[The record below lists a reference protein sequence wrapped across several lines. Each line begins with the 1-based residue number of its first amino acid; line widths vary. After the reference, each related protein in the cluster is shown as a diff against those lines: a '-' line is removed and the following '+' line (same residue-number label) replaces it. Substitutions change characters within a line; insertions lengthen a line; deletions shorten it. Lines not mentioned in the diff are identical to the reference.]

1 MDNKSI
7 INQEELQQL
16 KIENN
21 KLKSLVSEYFEI
33 TISNYIGNPYLRKRE
48 LKKEIIKMCNV
59 KEQVNE
65 NK

>member
-7 INQEELQQL
+7 INQEELQQV

-33 TISNYIGNPYLRKRE
+33 TINNYSEHPYLRKE
-48 LKKEIIKMCNV
+48 QLKKEIIKLLT
-59 KEQVNE
+59 NE

>member
-1 MDNKSI
+1 MDNKLI

-21 KLKSLVSEYFEI
+21 KLKSLVSEYFEL
-33 TISNYIGNPYLRKRE
+33 TINNYSQHPYLRKEE
-48 LKKEIIKMCNV
+48 LKKEIIKMC
-59 KEQVNE
+59 KTKQI